1 MALSKRKIDSV
12 IDYLQSI
19 KKECVVEVKQE
30 VSESY
35 HVKFF
40 ADRSEIFR
48 LLCKESPD
56 REPADDGGCSF
67 EKIAQVMCF
76 CFNNKFN
83 SYNVVNYLAAKCSSI
98 FSTRGKFCYD
108 QHPRT
113 LHTLSPSLYYALLVL
128 QQVNLATMNEYR
140 TLYH

>member
-1 MALSKRKIDSV
+1 M
-12 IDYLQSI
+12 QSI

-40 ADRSEIFR
+40 ADRGEIFR
-48 LLCKESPD
+48 LSCKESPY

-113 LHTLSPSLYYALLVL
+113 LHALSPSLYYALLAKSVL
-128 QQVNLATMNEYR
+128 
-140 TLYH
+140 LYLRELRYDSVYNHERSECSTY